1 MADSSWEKQEKQRA
15 SRAPWVITVLVLLLA
30 GGATAFGLGAY
41 REVKDRASTA
51 EAEALKAHE
60 RAKAVE
66 QERKALEEKLA
77 AIDSEKSQLSNQLS
91 QISTERDQLSTERD
105 QLSTERDQLSQAVQE
120 KDAELARLKATY
132 QDLEEKMKA
141 EIADGEI
148 RLSQAEGRIQVD
160 LVDKILFD
168 SGEANITEHG
178 AGVLARLGAVLVGV
192 EGRTIQVSG
201 HTDDSPPSQ
210 RLATTFPTNWELSV
224 ARAVTVVRF
233 LQEKANVPARRLVAA
248 GYGETH
254 PVASNAT
261 PKGRARNRRIEILLI
276 PDLPAAKPAELTD
289 SASKAAP
296 TASPEVKKAVAS
308 APQSKKDVQPV
319 KGTVK
324 PAPH

>member
-1 MADSSWEKQEKQRA
+1 MADSFWEKQERRQ
-15 SRAPWVITVLVLLLA
+15 SRLPWLITVLVVLLA
-30 GGATAFGLGAY
+30 GVGIYFGQAAFRTAQA
-41 REVKDRASTA
+41 RAETA

-60 RAKAVE
+60 RAKTAEHAQKLV
-66 QERKALEEKLA
+66 EEKLA
-77 AIDSEKSQLSNQLS
+77 ALDSEKSQLNNQLS
-91 QISTERDQLSTERD
+91 QLSTERD
-105 QLSTERDQLSQAVQE
+105 QLTQAVQE

-168 SGEANITEHG
+168 SGEASLTERG
-178 AGVLARLGAVLVGV
+178 AGVLSRLGAVLVGV

-210 RLATTFPTNWELSV
+210 RLAATFPTNWELSV
-224 ARAVTVVRF
+224 ARAVNVVRF
-233 LQEKANVPARRLVAA
+233 LQEKANVPAQKLVAA

-276 PDLPAAKPAELTD
+276 PDLPAARPAELTD
-289 SASKAAP
+289 TTAKAAP
-296 TASPEVKKAVAS
+296 TAEVKKAVAD
-308 APQSKKDVQPV
+308 APVAKEDVQPA
-319 KGTVK
+319 KGTAK
-324 PAPH
+324 PAPK